1 MVSCGL
7 RWSVVG
13 LAELRK
19 SQVND
24 YLLIGRLGVHSSHSN
39 STHQSL
45 AHVLE
50 IIRQFP
56 SQVSD
61 DGQP

>member
-1 MVSCGL
+1 
-7 RWSVVG
+7 VVG